1 MDKLL
6 WVTAPLAVALVAL
19 GWAAWR
25 GRLPSRTVLNV
36 AFSVLLLAYVLGTAG
51 LGIFWVAN
59 QQLPVFDW
67 HYLFG
72 YVTVALLVVHL
83 CFNFRVVW
91 HVLRRALTGGAR
103 QLPVDS
109 QGPATGVGDPGP
121 VPRAARASGEGPNPP
136 TVGRRAA
143 MRLLGLLGGFAA
155 AAGAGYLLGL
165 RHGRTEI
172 VLPTA
177 TGPAAATAPGVAAGS
192 AAGSFQAA
200 QQAWALVEQ
209 LHGWTSHTRTGV
221 LRRAASP
228 QWALAPAPF
237 KRYPQASR
245 LSLGPPP
252 STPVAGA
259 AAGSPLG
266 IWLWHTAGVSA
277 RSGGIDFRTSPSS
290 GALFATELYVQV
302 VDLPGVPA
310 GLWHYD
316 AQGHALERLQA
327 ADARVPAAASVTP
340 STTQQATLPASLHA
354 SLHAAADLPP
364 GCVAVVLASAIFARS
379 GHKYGDRTYRYVTAD
394 LGHALENLRVVA
406 QANGMEAKPV
416 ARFDDDA
423 VTAHL
428 GLDGQAEAVLA
439 VLAIRPRAAQSQDTT
454 AVATQGGAS
463 APPSTRASGF
473 GPSAAG
479 WVPAPWEQPG
489 SVMGADTAP
498 RTAIDLTQAFHRATS
513 LQRRTDTSDVR
524 SAPPAA
530 AVRVMVPARADAP
543 ALSVLSLIASRRSV
557 RRFATT
563 AVTESDLAALLQ
575 AMTDPPPQLSTAV
588 RIDVLT
594 MSAQDRP
601 PSAWRLDPGTRQLQQ
616 RVEHGDGLRPL
627 ARAAALDQDV
637 IGNAALVFVLSLDR
651 ATLLADPLGPA
662 RAWRHGFIEAGMVG
676 ERLYLAGAALGLGV
690 CGVGAFYDDEASA
703 LVGVDPTREWV
714 VHFAAVGVSA

>member
-91 HVLRRALTGGAR
+91 HVLRRALTGSAR

-121 VPRAARASGEGPNPP
+121 VPRAARTSGQGPNPP

-143 MRLLGLLGGFAA
+143 MRLLGLLGGLAA

-177 TGPAAATAPGVAAGS
+177 AGS
-192 AAGSFQAA
+192 AAGSLQAA

-327 ADARVPAAASVTP
+327 ADAQAPAAASVTP
-340 STTQQATLPASLHA
+340 STTQQATLPA

-406 QANGMEAKPV
+406 QAKRMEATPV

-423 VTAHL
+423 LTAYL

-439 VLAIRPRAAQSQDTT
+439 VVAIRPGSAQAQGTTSVAAQAGVS
-454 AVATQGGAS
+454 S
-463 APPSTRASGF
+463 PPSTRAGGSGP
-473 GPSAAG
+473 GVAG

-530 AVRVMVPARADAP
+530 AVRAMVPARADAA

-563 AVTESDLAALLQ
+563 PVTESDLTALLQ

-594 MSAQDRP
+594 MSALDRP
-601 PSAWRLDPGTRQLQQ
+601 PSARRLDPGTRQLQQ
-616 RVEHGDGLRPL
+616 RVEHGRGLRPL

-676 ERLYLAGAALGLGV
+676 ERLYLAGKALGLGV

-703 LVGVDPTREWV
+703 LVGVNPTREWV
-714 VHFAAVGVSA
+714 VHFAAVGMPA

>member
-91 HVLRRALTGGAR
+91 HVLRRALTGSAR

-109 QGPATGVGDPGP
+109 QGPATGVGDPGQ
-121 VPRAARASGEGPNPP
+121 GPNPP

-143 MRLLGLLGGFAA
+143 MRLLGLLGGLAA

-165 RHGRTEI
+165 RHGRTEL
-172 VLPTA
+172 VLPT
-177 TGPAAATAPGVAAGS
+177 AAGS
-192 AAGSFQAA
+192 AAGSLQAA

-252 STPVAGA
+252 STPAAGA

-327 ADARVPAAASVTP
+327 ADTRAPAAASVTP
-340 STTQQATLPASLHA
+340 STTQQAT
-354 SLHAAADLPP
+354 
-364 GCVAVVLASAIFARS
+364 
-379 GHKYGDRTYRYVTAD
+379 
-394 LGHALENLRVVA
+394 
-406 QANGMEAKPV
+406 
-416 ARFDDDA
+416 
-423 VTAHL
+423 
-428 GLDGQAEAVLA
+428 
-439 VLAIRPRAAQSQDTT
+439 
-454 AVATQGGAS
+454 
-463 APPSTRASGF
+463 
-473 GPSAAG
+473 
-479 WVPAPWEQPG
+479 
-489 SVMGADTAP
+489 
-498 RTAIDLTQAFHRATS
+498 
-513 LQRRTDTSDVR
+513 
-524 SAPPAA
+524 
-530 AVRVMVPARADAP
+530 
-543 ALSVLSLIASRRSV
+543 
-557 RRFATT
+557 
-563 AVTESDLAALLQ
+563 
-575 AMTDPPPQLSTAV
+575 
-588 RIDVLT
+588 
-594 MSAQDRP
+594 
-601 PSAWRLDPGTRQLQQ
+601 
-616 RVEHGDGLRPL
+616 
-627 ARAAALDQDV
+627 
-637 IGNAALVFVLSLDR
+637 
-651 ATLLADPLGPA
+651 
-662 RAWRHGFIEAGMVG
+662 
-676 ERLYLAGAALGLGV
+676 
-690 CGVGAFYDDEASA
+690 
-703 LVGVDPTREWV
+703 
-714 VHFAAVGVSA
+714 